1 MVIMKAL
8 IAFVIMAAVILTLI
22 EINERRKAKD
32 SSGKTALLQE
42 EGSNSE
48 GQKAKDESPDTENAA
63 SEEAA
68 CDDPEDEDCSACE
81 LVAVCEK
88 KDKGESK

>member
-8 IAFVIMAAVILTLI
+8 ITFVIMAAVILTLI

-32 SSGKTALLQE
+32 SSGKTAALEDERPLRSKKKE
-42 EGSNSE
+42 
-48 GQKAKDESPDTENAA
+48 ESPDTENAA

-68 CDDPEDEDCSACE
+68 CDDTEDEDCSACE
-81 LVAVCEK
+81 LIAVCEK